1 VSPILLPLESV
12 KALLGI
18 TDTDQD
24 DALTAALPVIT
35 AYFENHCRRGL
46 AYVDPVVEESRIVA
60 VERLPLYRFPVYEVA
75 ELAID
80 GTAVDPVPV
89 PPSLDQA
96 RGFIYLSCGWGYGTW
111 WWYPGSFARVTYSG
125 GYPEDD
131 MPADLALAFAR
142 CCADF
147 GGVTYSGSSSS
158 GGGAPLKS
166 LGLGS
171 GALTVSFD
179 TQQAAKS
186 SYDTST
192 VPPLLAPY
200 LYTLEAYRV
209 KDYV

>member
-1 VSPILLPLESV
+1 MV
-12 KALLGI
+12 KVLLGI
-18 TDTDQD
+18 SGTDED

-60 VERLPLYRFPVYEVA
+60 VERLPLFRFPVDAVV

-80 GTAVDPVPV
+80 GAALDPAPV
-89 PPSLDQA
+89 PPQLDQA
-96 RGFIYLSCGWGYGTW
+96 RGFIYPYSTWPYGGRPYTGPGWGTW
-111 WWYPGSFARVTYSG
+111 WGGFARVTYSG
-125 GYPEDD
+125 GYPEDEV
-131 MPADLALAFAR
+131 PADLALAFAR
-142 CCADF
+142 CSADLA
-147 GGVTYSGSSSS
+147 GVSYAGSSSSS

-171 GALTVSFD
+171 GALTVAFD
-179 TQQAAKS
+179 TGTAARS
-186 SYDTST
+186 SYDTSS

-200 LYTLEAYRV
+200 LYTLEGYRV